1 MLFYP
6 ISVCIISMCVG
17 ISQLCILKYQ
27 TEMSITLSK
36 NILER
41 ANNYI
46 ERLALILDFVLS
58 VHLLPP
64 LLLLLLLLS
73 FLPPRLLLL
82 LLLSFFLLREPLL
95 LDLLL
100 SLLRDLFLSF
110 FFLIGLGEADLKF
123 SWTFNLNFSKSW
135 KLFWGGAVVME
146 KGLKANIG
154 WWVAFQIES
163 LIIKSIKCGRPFTIG
178 LSEEKK
184 RLMV

>member
-41 ANNYI
+41 ANKYI

-95 LDLLL
+95 LDLFL

-123 SWTFNLNFSKSW
+123 S
-135 KLFWGGAVVME
+135 
-146 KGLKANIG
+146 
-154 WWVAFQIES
+154 
-163 LIIKSIKCGRPFTIG
+163 
-178 LSEEKK
+178 
-184 RLMV
+184 

>member
-64 LLLLLLLLS
+64 LLLLLLLLLLS

-123 SWTFNLNFSKSW
+123 
-135 KLFWGGAVVME
+135 
-146 KGLKANIG
+146 I
-154 WWVAFQIES
+154 
-163 LIIKSIKCGRPFTIG
+163 
-178 LSEEKK
+178 
-184 RLMV
+184 

>member
-64 LLLLLLLLS
+64 LLLLLLS

-123 SWTFNLNFSKSW
+123 S
-135 KLFWGGAVVME
+135 
-146 KGLKANIG
+146 
-154 WWVAFQIES
+154 
-163 LIIKSIKCGRPFTIG
+163 
-178 LSEEKK
+178 
-184 RLMV
+184 

>member
-41 ANNYI
+41 AKKYI

-64 LLLLLLLLS
+64 LLLLLLS

-110 FFLIGLGEADLKF
+110 FFLIGLGEADL
-123 SWTFNLNFSKSW
+123 
-135 KLFWGGAVVME
+135 
-146 KGLKANIG
+146 
-154 WWVAFQIES
+154 
-163 LIIKSIKCGRPFTIG
+163 
-178 LSEEKK
+178 
-184 RLMV
+184 